1 MATDAPHPRFA
12 RMYPRCAARADAR
25 GAAEHR
31 RRLLAG
37 LSGRVI
43 EVGAGHG
50 ANFAHYP
57 RAVAEVIAVEPE
69 PTLRALA
76 AEAARSAPVHV
87 DVRGGTA
94 EELPGERY
102 DAAVT
107 SLVLCSVPDQAR
119 ALAEIRRVLRPGGEL
134 RFYEHVVPE
143 RGPKRWLLQAADRS
157 GLWPKLAA
165 GCHPARETAAAIAA
179 AGFNVLECERIEFR
193 GAPIEPSIPYILG
206 IAVLPAA

>member
-1 MATDAPHPRFA
+1 
-12 RMYPRCAARADAR
+12 MYPRCAARADAR
-25 GAAEHR
+25 GASEHR
-31 RRLLAG
+31 RRLVAG

-57 RAVAEVIAVEPE
+57 AGVSEVVAVEPE

-76 AEAARSAPVHV
+76 EEAARSPPVRVSVHP
-87 DVRGGTA
+87 GTA
-94 EELPGERY
+94 EELPGAGF
-102 DAAVT
+102 DAAVV
-107 SLVLCSVPDQAR
+107 SLVLCSVDDQAR
-119 ALAEIRRVLRPGGEL
+119 ALSEIRRVLRPGGEL

-143 RGPKRWLLQAADRS
+143 GGPKRVLLQLADRS

-179 AGFNVLECERIEFR
+179 AGFEIVECERIEFR
-193 GAPIEPSIPYILG
+193 AAPIEPAIPYVLG

>member
-1 MATDAPHPRFA
+1 
-12 RMYPRCAARADAR
+12 MYPRCADRADAR
-25 GAAEHR
+25 GAAQHR
-31 RRLLAG
+31 RRLVAG

-57 RAVAEVIAVEPE
+57 ATVSEVVAVEPE

-76 AEAARSAPVHV
+76 EQAARSAPVRV
-87 DVRGGTA
+87 NVVAGTA
-94 EELPGERY
+94 EQLPGERY

-134 RFYEHVVPE
+134 RFYEHVVPKG
-143 RGPKRWLLQAADRS
+143 GPKRWLLQAVDRS

-179 AGFNVLECERIEFR
+179 AGFGLQECERIEFR
-193 GAPIEPSIPYILG
+193 AAPIEPTIPYILG
-206 IAVLPAA
+206 VAVLPAA